1 MNVSTATD
9 QKLYVLHVMNRVLN
23 ICKHFF
29 LKKWLSK
36 SKEYIRIEKEIIRT
50 DQQTAI
56 FSACYE
62 TNQLKDSSLLL
73 IKVNITFKIYYSKI

>member
-50 DQQTAI
+50 DQQTA
-56 FSACYE
+56 
-62 TNQLKDSSLLL
+62 T
-73 IKVNITFKIYYSKI
+73 